1 MPVTSCFFLFL
12 FLLSVPLLAD
22 DEASLDAVFKKV
34 VSEETPSEVQ
44 KVLPVAP
51 ASPAP
56 KPVVIV
62 IDPGHGGKDAGAVGF
77 GKYREKDLVLQISK
91 KVALEIK
98 KIMPARVYFTR
109 QDDRYISL
117 ADRNLF
123 ARRKSADLF
132 LSIHANASENK
143 RARGVEVYYLNNAT
157 SEAARRLARR
167 ENEMGLPGA
176 EEPLTQ
182 GVIARMIQNASTEES
197 AILANLIR
205 ENLVGQL
212 KRNYSGIH
220 DLGVKTAL
228 FYVLVDA
235 KCPGVLIE
243 TSFVSHLPEAKRLA
257 NRSYQ
262 LSIAQGIARGVKSYF
277 EGAGKRGYNL

>member
-1 MPVTSCFFLFL
+1 MRFWGVFIFVFIASPVFSE
-12 FLLSVPLLAD
+12 
-22 DEASLDAVFKKV
+22 EASLDSIFKKV
-34 VSEETPSEVQ
+34 VREEAPPPSQ
-44 KVLPVAP
+44 PQQALTAPPVV
-51 ASPAP
+51 P

-62 IDPGHGGKDAGAVGF
+62 IDPGHGGKDTGAVGF

-91 KVALEIK
+91 KVAVEIK
-98 KIMPARVYFTR
+98 KILLARIYFTR
-109 QDDRYISL
+109 QDDRTIPL
-117 ADRNLF
+117 AGRNLF
-123 ARRKSADLF
+123 ARGKSADLF

-143 RARGVEVYYLNNAT
+143 LARGVEVYYLNNAT
-157 SEAARRLARR
+157 TEAARRLARR
-167 ENEMGLPGA
+167 ENESWSSDQ

-182 GVIARMIQNASTEES
+182 AVISRMIQNASTEES
-197 AILANLIR
+197 AILARLVHD
-205 ENLVGQL
+205 NLVGQL
-212 KRNYSGIH
+212 KKNYSSIH

-262 LSIAQGIARGVKSYF
+262 QSIAEGIARGVKSYF
-277 EGAGKRGYNL
+277 ERSKEKGYNL